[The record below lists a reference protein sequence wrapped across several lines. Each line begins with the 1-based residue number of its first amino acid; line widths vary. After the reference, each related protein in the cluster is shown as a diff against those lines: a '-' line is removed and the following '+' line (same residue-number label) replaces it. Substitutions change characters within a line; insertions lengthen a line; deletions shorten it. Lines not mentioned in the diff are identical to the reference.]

1 MQYTIFDKDSHYS
14 SKWYIFKSVT
24 ELGAIHGVIDWDSLE
39 GLLPKK
45 KTMRGAP
52 GWLGR
57 RGLFGLMFLK
67 HYTGLSD
74 EKLLER
80 FHTDWAM
87 QLFCG
92 VLLQDNERIRDT
104 AFVSRVRK
112 YLSFHLDLNQFQD
125 QMLSHWKAHYMTDK
139 HVQLSDATCYESY
152 IRYPTDVKLLW
163 ECCEKLWS
171 KMIPELSQA
180 FGLKRPRSKYLVQ
193 RQKYLGYSKLRK
205 KSRRKTLARR
215 KALLRLL
222 SRGIDCYQQLLHQSQ
237 GQGLSEKL
245 SGLFRTIKHIYQQQE
260 YMLKNAGST
269 VKHRIVSL
277 HKPYVRPIVRGKEN
291 KPVEFG
297 MKVHMNQTGGIN
309 IIEHASFDNFNEC
322 KRLKISIVK
331 HKHRFGDCTHISADR
346 IYATNE
352 NRRYVTAKGIHTNF
366 DKKGPVKD
374 DKATQRMKQ
383 ALNGARSAYMEGSF
397 GNEKNHY
404 GLRKI
409 KALSQGTELVWL
421 FFGVMTANAVR
432 ISKMARDN
440 LAKAA

>member
-1 MQYTIFDKDSHYS
+1 
-14 SKWYIFKSVT
+14 
-24 ELGAIHGVIDWDSLE
+24 
-39 GLLPKK
+39 
-45 KTMRGAP
+45 
-52 GWLGR
+52 
-57 RGLFGLMFLK
+57 MFLK

-80 FHTDWAM
+80 LHTDWAM
-87 QLFCG
+87 QMFCG
-92 VLLQDNERIRDT
+92 ILLQDNERIRDT

-112 YLSFHLDLNQFQD
+112 YLSVHLDLKKFQD
-125 QMLSHWKAHYMTDK
+125 RMVSHWKAQYMTET

-163 ECCEKLWS
+163 ECCEKLWGR
-171 KMIPELSQA
+171 MIPDLCEA
-180 FGLKRPRSKYLVQ
+180 FGLKRPRSKFLVQ

-205 KSRRKTLARR
+205 KSRRKTQARR

-222 SRGIDCYQQLLHQSQ
+222 SRGIDSYQQLLHQSQ

-245 SGLFRTIKHIYQQQE
+245 KELFRTIKQIHQQQE
-260 YMLKNAGST
+260 YMLNNPKAR
-269 VKHRIVSL
+269 VKDRIVSL

-331 HKHRFGDCTHISADR
+331 HKRFGACSHISADR

-409 KALSQGTELVWL
+409 KALSLKTELVWL

>member
-1 MQYTIFDKDSHYS
+1 MQVTIFDIESTYT
-14 SKWYIFKSVT
+14 SKWYIFKNVT
-24 ELGAIHGVIDWDSLE
+24 ELGAIHGIIDWAALE
-39 GLLPKK
+39 QLLPEK
-45 KTMRGAP
+45 KTLRGAP

-112 YLSFHLDLNQFQD
+112 YLSVHLDLNRFQD
-125 QMLSHWKAHYMTDK
+125 RMVHHWKTHYITEK
-139 HVQLSDATCYESY
+139 HVQLSDATCFESY

-163 ECCEKLWS
+163 ECCEKLWG
-171 KMIPELSQA
+171 KMIPEICQA
-180 FGLKRPRSKYLVQ
+180 FGLKRPRSRYLVQ
-193 RQKYLGYSKLRK
+193 RQKYLHYSKLRK
-205 KSRRKTLARR
+205 KTRRKTLARR

-222 SRGIDCYQQLLHQSQ
+222 SRGIDSYQQLLHQSQ
-237 GQGLSEKL
+237 GKGLSEKL
-245 SGLFRTIKHIYQQQE
+245 KGHFRTIKQICRQQG
-260 YMLKNAGST
+260 YMLENGSTT

-309 IIEHASFDNFNEC
+309 IIEHASFENFNEC
-322 KRLKISIVK
+322 KRLKISI
-331 HKHRFGDCTHISADR
+331 I
-346 IYATNE
+346 
-352 NRRYVTAKGIHTNF
+352 
-366 DKKGPVKD
+366 
-374 DKATQRMKQ
+374 
-383 ALNGARSAYMEGSF
+383 
-397 GNEKNHY
+397 
-404 GLRKI
+404 
-409 KALSQGTELVWL
+409 
-421 FFGVMTANAVR
+421 
-432 ISKMARDN
+432 
-440 LAKAA
+440 

>member
-1 MQYTIFDKDSHYS
+1 
-14 SKWYIFKSVT
+14 
-24 ELGAIHGVIDWDSLE
+24 
-39 GLLPKK
+39 
-45 KTMRGAP
+45 
-52 GWLGR
+52 
-57 RGLFGLMFLK
+57 
-67 HYTGLSD
+67 
-74 EKLLER
+74 
-80 FHTDWAM
+80 
-87 QLFCG
+87 
-92 VLLQDNERIRDT
+92 
-104 AFVSRVRK
+104 
-112 YLSFHLDLNQFQD
+112 
-125 QMLSHWKAHYMTDK
+125 MLSHWKAHYMTDQ

-163 ECCEKLWS
+163 ECCQKLWS
-171 KMIPELSQA
+171 KMIPELCEA
-180 FGLKRPRSKYLVQ
+180 FSLKRPRSKFLVQ
-193 RQKYLGYSKLRK
+193 QQKYLGFSKLRK

-222 SRGIDCYQQLLHQSQ
+222 SRGIECYQQLLHQSQ

-245 SGLFRTIKHIYQQQE
+245 KELFRTIKHIYQQQE
-260 YMLKNAGST
+260 YMLKNPKVR
-269 VKHRIVSL
+269 VKDRIVSL

-331 HKHRFGDCTHISADR
+331 HKHRFGDCSHISADR

-409 KALSQGTELVWL
+409 KALSLKTELVWL
-421 FFGVMTANAVR
+421 FFGVVTANAVR

>member
-1 MQYTIFDKDSHYS
+1 MQITIFDRESTYT
-14 SKWYIFKSVT
+14 SKWYIFKNVT
-24 ELGAIHGVIDWDSLE
+24 ELGAIHQVIDWDKLE
-39 GLLPKK
+39 RLLPVR

-52 GWLGR
+52 GWLGGK
-57 RGLFGLMFLK
+57 GLIGLMFLK

-87 QLFCG
+87 QMFCG
-92 VLLQDNERIRDT
+92 VLLQENERIRDT

-112 YLSFHLDLNQFQD
+112 YLSVHMDLNRFQD
-125 QMLSHWKAHYMTDK
+125 QMVSHWKTRYMTGT

-163 ECCEKLWS
+163 ECCQKLWGR
-171 KMIPELSQA
+171 MIPELCQA
-180 FGLKRPRSKYLVQ
+180 FGLKRPRSKFLVQ
-193 RQKYLGYSKLRK
+193 QQKYLSYSKLRK
-205 KSRRKTLARR
+205 KSRR

-222 SRGIDCYQQLLHQSQ
+222 SRGLDCYEQLLHQTQ

-245 SGLFRTIKHIYQQQE
+245 RGLFRTIKQIHQQQE
-260 YMLKNAGST
+260 YMLKNPKAK
-269 VKHRIVSL
+269 VKDRIVSL

-322 KRLKISIVK
+322 KRLKISIIK
-331 HKHRFGDCTHISADR
+331 HKQRFGDCSHISADR

-352 NRRYVTAKGIHTNF
+352 NRRYVTTKGIHTNF

-374 DKATQRMKQ
+374 DKPTQRMKQ

-409 KALSQGTELVWL
+409 KALSQETELVWL